1 METKKDKFRKKTYK
15 KTTTIKQAASKQKNQ
30 GE

>member
-15 KTTTIKQAASKQKNQ
+15 KTTTIKQAANKPKKTR
-30 GE
+30 